1 MRGYEVKEKRTTKID
16 IAQKLNLSIA
26 TVDRVFNN
34 RGSVS
39 PRTRELVLE
48 AARELNYIPNKNAKY
63 LSKKVRC
70 NIGISYLLPEWFGS
84 QVERGI
90 QQAYEEFRDFGMQ
103 LIISKDAL
111 DEKEQIRKIRE
122 MLPEIDALAVAPWEP
137 GTEFSDFINSLIDS
151 GIPVVTFNNDMPLSR
166 RLMYVGS
173 DYVVA
178 GRCAGQLMDAFLE
191 HQGEAGIVIR
201 SEHLTNMGQRVAGFR
216 NYLSENSG
224 IRAQGPFKVHG
235 NMESVAEQ
243 VKEILVRYPQ
253 MRGIFVASD
262 NLVRVADA
270 LKALGEEEKVSLVGY
285 DLNEEHAEL
294 LREGRVR
301 SVICQEPYRQGY
313 EPVKV
318 LFDYLMEGRLPVQN
332 EIITKMEIVMRENL
346 EGYYKEMKGD
356 V

>member
-1 MRGYEVKEKRTTKID
+1 MLFR
-16 IAQKLNLSIA
+16 SIH
-26 TVDRVFNN
+26 
-34 RGSVS
+34 
-39 PRTRELVLE
+39 
-48 AARELNYIPNKNAKY
+48 
-63 LSKKVRC
+63 
-70 NIGISYLLPEWFGS
+70 
-84 QVERGI
+84 Q
-90 QQAYEEFRDFGMQ
+90 
-103 LIISKDAL
+103 
-111 DEKEQIRKIRE
+111 
-122 MLPEIDALAVAPWEP
+122 
-137 GTEFSDFINSLIDS
+137 
-151 GIPVVTFNNDMPLSR
+151 LSR

-191 HQGEAGIVIR
+191 HRGEAGIVIR

>member
-1 MRGYEVKEKRTTKID
+1 MKNLFGAGATAFLTCLDMAVKSEVEKWPDEEEKPFADSKKIVLRKVHNKGMCMSLLKEYPQFVKYTSLVMAAILTVWDILCLRKKGSYLKKAGLSLGVAGAWSNTLDRWMRGYVVKEKRTTKID

-178 GRCAGQLMDAFLE
+178 GRC
-191 HQGEAGIVIR
+191 
-201 SEHLTNMGQRVAGFR
+201 
-216 NYLSENSG
+216 
-224 IRAQGPFKVHG
+224 K
-235 NMESVAEQ
+235 
-243 VKEILVRYPQ
+243 
-253 MRGIFVASD
+253 
-262 NLVRVADA
+262 
-270 LKALGEEEKVSLVGY
+270 
-285 DLNEEHAEL
+285 
-294 LREGRVR
+294 
-301 SVICQEPYRQGY
+301 
-313 EPVKV
+313 
-318 LFDYLMEGRLPVQN
+318 
-332 EIITKMEIVMRENL
+332 
-346 EGYYKEMKGD
+346 
-356 V
+356 